1 VSYRINV
8 PDYRVTLDGK
18 DLTDRI
24 RPRLVSMT
32 LTDKRAGEADQLD
45 IVIDDTD
52 GRMALPK
59 AGAKLTVQLGWK
71 DGSDV
76 VAGLVDKGAFTV
88 DEIEHSG
95 TPDLIVIRARSADF
109 TSEIRT
115 RREKSWHNTTIGAIV
130 GDIAKRN
137 SLQPRCAAALAAIAV
152 KSLSQSRESDMAL
165 LRRLGREHDAVA
177 TVKRGALIFSPI
189 GAGTTSGG
197 KAIPGVTI
205 QRRDGDR
212 HSYKVEKREEGE
224 GVSASYHDTKAAKKK
239 TVTIGK
245 KDKAKR
251 LSRVYPTEA
260 AAQRAAQSERKRQ
273 ARNPVKFSY
282 DLALGR
288 ADLYPERKAKVSG
301 FKPEI
306 DATAW
311 LITEVVHTVT
321 NDGYTTQL
329 QMELAG

>member
-1 VSYRINV
+1 MTYRTNV
-8 PDYRVTLDGK
+8 PDYRVTLDGQ
-18 DLTDRI
+18 DLTDRV

-59 AGAKLTVQLGWK
+59 PGATLKVELGWK
-71 DGSDV
+71 SGSDV
-76 VAGLVDKGAFTV
+76 RPGLTDKGTFTV

-95 TPDLIVIRARSADF
+95 TPDLITIRARSADF

-115 RREKSWHNTTIGAIV
+115 RREKSWHDTTIGAIV

-177 TVKRGALIFSPI
+177 TVKRGTLIFAPI
-189 GAGTTSGG
+189 GAGTTSSG
-197 KAIPGVTI
+197 ASVADVTI

-224 GVSASYHDTKAAKKK
+224 GVTASWHDTKAAKKK
-239 TVTIGK
+239 AVTIGK

-301 FKPEI
+301 FKAEI
-306 DATAW
+306 DATPW
-311 LITEVVHTVT
+311 LITEVVHNVT
-321 NDGYTTQL
+321 NNGFTTQL
-329 QMELAG
+329 QMEFAA